1 MSYKEFETA
10 EVGYC
15 LLITGGMMSPPFA
28 IVERPDGTMVELPIG
43 SVQFM
48 DIPKWANLE
57 ATEAYRDGYKM
68 GQTLERNRRG
78 G

>member
-15 LLITGGMMSPPFA
+15 LLITGGMMSPPVA
-28 IVERPDGTMVELPIG
+28 IVERPDGTMAQVPIER
-43 SVQFM
+43 VQFM
-48 DIPKWANLE
+48 DIPQWANLE
-57 ATEAYRDGYKM
+57 ADEAYRDGYKM
-68 GQTLERNRRG
+68 GQVLEKNRRG